1 MMALA
6 GVPVRLSSAAVG
18 CCWAL
23 AAVPAKAAHAMSSNI
38 NVCFMGPPGFASLR
52 LGATL
57 HSLVTFRPW
66 PSTPRFAS
74 AGRTNASAPTQNFC
88 PQSLG
93 PTSLRLEAEH
103 VAGFHEELA
112 AVVEETVAGVG
123 HVSGETSGGAYYVEI
138 L

>member
-6 GVPVRLSSAAVG
+6 GVSVRLSSAAVG

-23 AAVPAKAAHAMSSNI
+23 AAVHAKAAHVASPSNSGFFI
-38 NVCFMGPPGFASLR
+38 RPPAPAVYAR
-52 LGATL
+52 DRETL
-57 HSLVTFRPW
+57 Q
-66 PSTPRFAS
+66 A
-74 AGRTNASAPTQNFC
+74 
-88 PQSLG
+88 
-93 PTSLRLEAEH
+93 TSLQLEAEH